1 MANAKQDNKQD
12 VVQDNNHKVVFVKR
26 LEDRDQN
33 GKKQVIA
40 AGTAAEMA
48 SSEMAK
54 FSDAVRV
61 IFPDA
66 EDGRPVL
73 ASGAA
78 PDATGNAGDD
88 DDA

>member
-12 VVQDNNHKVVFVKR
+12 VVQDNKHKVVFVKR

-40 AGTAAEMA
+40 AGTTGEMTR
-48 SSEMAK
+48 SEMAK
-54 FSDAVRV
+54 FGDSVRV
-61 IFPDA
+61 IRPDT

-73 ASGAA
+73 ATGAA
-78 PDATGNAGDD
+78 PDASGNAGDE

>member
-1 MANAKQDNKQD
+1 MANAKQSSKQD
-12 VVQDNNHKVVFVKR
+12 VVQDNTHKVVFVKR

-40 AGTAAEMA
+40 AGATMEMT
-48 SSEMAK
+48 SSEIAK
-54 FSDAVRV
+54 FGDSVRV
-61 IFPDA
+61 IRPDN

-78 PDATGNAGDD
+78 PDASGNAGDE

>member
-1 MANAKQDNKQD
+1 MANAKQSTKHN
-12 VVQDNNHKVVFVKR
+12 VVFIKR

-40 AGTAAEMA
+40 AGTAAEMT
-48 SSEMAK
+48 SSEMAN
-54 FSDAVRV
+54 FGDAVRV
-61 IFPDA
+61 IRPDA